1 MKHELNIQR
10 GMIIVM
16 TLFLATAVLFPL
28 FSLFTQ
34 VFINEEH
41 QFVGFGLIVQYLSSP
56 SLVQSII
63 QTLNI
68 SVISS
73 MIAVVLAFIYAYGV
87 TRVSLK
93 GKAWLKYTAL
103 LPLFAPSMMHGIA
116 LTYLF
121 GNQGVV
127 TTGAFGTLPG
137 VSIPLYGPVGIII
150 SEVMYTF
157 PQAYLILLVSFA
169 MADYRLYEAAKTMG
183 ASGYRQF
190 RTITLPSVKYGLLSA
205 FFVAFTLAFTDFG
218 APKIVGGNYN
228 VLATDLYKYVIGQQ
242 NMSMG
247 AVVGLVLLVPALAA
261 WWVDRYVSSKQ
272 KISYSSKAVPYVIT
286 PNPLRD
292 RVIGSICYI
301 ISSLIILLIG
311 TVAWASLVKVW
322 PYDLSLSFKHYDF
335 SKAAGAGMNP
345 YWNSIWVSLWT
356 AIAGTVLTFVTAYVV
371 EKMKVLP
378 IMRNATRLLAII
390 PLALPG
396 LVIGIAY
403 IFFFNMKGNPL
414 HVMYGTISI
423 LVLANMVHFFSVSYV
438 TASSA
443 LKKLDSEFENVSSS
457 LGVPF
462 YRTMYKV
469 TVPMTL
475 SAILEIGMYYF
486 INSMVTISAV
496 VFLYAADLK
505 LASVA
510 IVNMDDAGDVA
521 PAAALSMLIVITS
534 IVVRAIYEG
543 ITARLR
549 KRNDRWKQRTTD

>member
-1 MKHELNIQR
+1 MKHELHLQR
-10 GMIIVM
+10 SMIVAIV
-16 TLFLATAVLFPL
+16 LLLGSAVLLPL
-28 FSLFTQ
+28 FALFSQ
-34 VFINEEH
+34 VFINEQR
-41 QFVGFGLIVQYLSSP
+41 QFAGFSLIMEYLSSP
-56 SLVQSII
+56 SLLQSL
-63 QTLNI
+63 THTMT
-68 SVISS
+68 VAVMSS
-73 MIAVVLAFIYAYGV
+73 IFAVSLAFLYAYGV
-87 TRVSLK
+87 TRISLR
-93 GKAWLKYTAL
+93 GKTWLKYIAL

-121 GNQGVV
+121 GNQGVI
-127 TTGAFGTLPG
+127 TTGGFGLFPG
-137 VSIPLYGPVGIII
+137 FSIPLYGPVGIII

-169 MADYRLYEAAKTMG
+169 MADYRLYEAATTMG

-190 RTITLPSVKYGLLSA
+190 KTITLPSVKYGLLSA
-205 FFVAFTLAFTDFG
+205 LFVTFTLAFTDFG

-247 AVVGLVLLVPALAA
+247 AVVGIVLLIPALAA

-272 KISYSSKAVPYVIT
+272 EMSYSSKAVPYKVIK
-286 PNPLRD
+286 NPLRD
-292 RVIGSICYI
+292 CLIGSVCYV
-301 ISSLIILLIG
+301 ISGLILLLMG

-322 PYDLSLSFKHYDF
+322 PYDLTLSFKHYDF

-345 YWNSIWVSLWT
+345 YWNSIIVSLWT
-356 AIAGTVLTFVTAYVV
+356 AAAGTIITFLTAYAV

-378 IMRNATRLLAII
+378 IMRNAARLLAII

-403 IFFFNMKGNPL
+403 ILFFNIKGNPL
-414 HVMYGTISI
+414 HIMYGTISI

-443 LKKLDSEFENVSSS
+443 LKKLDTEFESVSSS
-457 LGVPF
+457 LGIPF
-462 YRTMYKV
+462 YRTMVKV

-475 SAILEIGMYYF
+475 GAILEIGMYYF

-521 PAAALSMLIVITS
+521 PAAALSMLIVLTSIAVRLMYELITS
-534 IVVRAIYEG
+534 KI
-543 ITARLR
+543 R
-549 KRNDRWKQRTTD
+549 KKNEHWQQR